1 MAAIL
6 SRLSI
11 NRLHLIG
18 ALAPGLPVALAQH
31 QGGSL
36 TLAMKAGGFG
46 EPETLCH
53 AIAALQG
60 GKEPDHA

>member
-1 MAAIL
+1 MAAIV

-11 NRLHLIG
+11 NRLHLTG

-31 QGGSL
+31 QGRSL

-46 EPETLCH
+46 GPETLFH
-53 AIAALQG
+53 AITALQS